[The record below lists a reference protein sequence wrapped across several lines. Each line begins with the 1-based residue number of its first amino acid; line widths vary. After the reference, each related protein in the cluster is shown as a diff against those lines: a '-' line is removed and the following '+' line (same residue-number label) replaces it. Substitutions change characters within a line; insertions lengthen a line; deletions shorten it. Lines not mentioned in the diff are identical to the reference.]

1 MLFQTPEFAVF
12 MTALLVLFAF
22 FRRSQPRKVILLIG
36 SYIFYMWANPAFIA
50 LLVFITVLN
59 YVTAKKIN
67 NSEGAQKKKILLFNC
82 VISIG
87 LLAFFKY
94 AGFLEQN
101 MMAFMRLFGQEPS
114 WNAMN
119 VALPV
124 GISFYTFHT
133 LSYTIDVYRG
143 KMKASEDW
151 LDFAI
156 FASFFPQLVAG
167 PILRASQFLPD
178 LAKPVQLHF
187 NREIVFLCLRGL
199 VKKMIIADNLG
210 RFVDTVAG
218 DPGAYP
224 SVVIIFMAICY
235 STQIYCDFS
244 GYSDIAIGLT
254 KMFGIELPL
263 NFNRPFFARNPSD
276 FWNRWHIS
284 LSTWLRDYLYI
295 PLGGN
300 RGGEFNTYRNLALTM
315 LLGGLW
321 HGASWNFVLW
331 GALHG
336 FLLVVHRLYTKFT
349 KKEGNPDERGLGFW
363 ASWLVMQYFVVVT
376 WITFRIQ
383 ETGDMLTALKKFIIF
398 DGNLSLSGVGIGNLS
413 VVSTFLFLIF
423 FWFFHWI
430 GFFKRERWEQ
440 IFARQPLPIGA
451 LACIVIGAILYFLW
465 PLGSAPFIY
474 FQF

>member
-1 MLFQTPEFAVF
+1 VLFQTPEFAVF
-12 MTALLVLFAF
+12 MTVLLILFGF
-22 FRRSQPRKVILLIG
+22 FRRSQPRKVLLLIG

-59 YVTAKKIN
+59 FVTAKQIN
-67 NSEGAQKKKILLFNC
+67 ESGPARKKKILIFNC
-82 VISIG
+82 VISLG

-101 MMAFMRLFGQEPS
+101 MLALFRLFGYEPS
-114 WNAMN
+114 WNDLN
-119 VALPV
+119 IILPV

-143 KMKASEDW
+143 KMKATEDW

-178 LAKPVQLHF
+178 LAKPVKLHLDQ
-187 NREIVFLCLRGL
+187 EMVFLCLRGL
-199 VKKMIIADNLG
+199 VKKVIIADNLG
-210 RFVDTVAG
+210 RFVDTVAA

-224 SVVIIFMAICY
+224 SVIIVFMALAY

-254 KMFGIELPL
+254 RMFGIELPL
-263 NFNRPFFARNPSD
+263 NFNRPYFARNPSD
-276 FWNRWHIS
+276 FWARWHIS

-300 RGGEFNTYRNLALTM
+300 RGGEFKTLRNLALTM

-336 FLLVVHRLYTKFT
+336 ALLIVHRLWMKVT
-349 KKEGNPDERGLGFW
+349 KKEGSPDERGLGFW
-363 ASWLVMQYFVVVT
+363 SSWLVMQYFVVVT

-383 ETGDMLTALKKFIIF
+383 DTGDMMTALRKFIIP

-413 VVSTFLFLIF
+413 LVSTFMFLAF

-430 GFFKRERWEQ
+430 GFFKRDRWEQ
-440 IFARQPLPIGA
+440 ILARQP
-451 LACIVIGAILYFLW
+451 IVIGGVACFLIGMLLYFFW
-465 PLGSAPFIY
+465 PLGAAPFIY

>member
-1 MLFQTPEFAVF
+1 
-12 MTALLVLFAF
+12 MTVLLVLFAF

-36 SYIFYMWANPAFIA
+36 SYIFYMWANPAFIV
-50 LLVFITVLN
+50 LLVFITALN
-59 YVTAKKIN
+59 FVTAKQIN
-67 NSEGAQKKKILLFNC
+67 ESEPARKKKILIFNC
-82 VISIG
+82 VVSLG

-101 MMAFMRLFGQEPS
+101 MMAVMRLMGKEPS
-114 WNAMN
+114 WTALK

-133 LSYTIDVYRG
+133 LSYTIDVYKG
-143 KMKASEDW
+143 KMKATEDW

-156 FASFFPQLVAG
+156 FSSFFPQLVAG
-167 PILRASQFLPD
+167 PILRASQFIPD
-178 LAKPVQLHF
+178 LEKPVKLHF
-187 NREIVFLCLRGL
+187 NQEILFLILRGL
-199 VKKMIIADNLG
+199 LKKMIVADNLG
-210 RFVDTVAG
+210 RLVDTVAA
-218 DPGAYP
+218 DPGQYP
-224 SVVIIFMAICY
+224 SVVIWFMALAY
-235 STQIYCDFS
+235 SAQIYCDFS

-263 NFNRPFFARNPSD
+263 NFNRPYFARNPSD
-276 FWNRWHIS
+276 FWARWHIS
-284 LSTWLRDYLYI
+284 LSIWLRDYLYI

-300 RGGEFNTYRNLALTM
+300 RNGEFNTYRNLMLTM

-336 FLLVVHRLYTKFT
+336 ILLVIHRLYSRAT
-349 KKEGNPDERGLGFW
+349 KKEGSPDERGVGFW
-363 ASWLVMQYFVVVT
+363 LSWAVMQYFVVIT
-376 WITFRIQ
+376 WITFRITDT
-383 ETGDMLTALKKFIIF
+383 EKMLTAVKKFVLF

-413 VVSTFLFLIF
+413 LVSTFLFLAT

-430 GFFKRERWEQ
+430 GFFKKDRWEQ
-440 IFARQPLPIGA
+440 IMARQPIPIGA
-451 LACIVIGAILYFLW
+451 VACFLIGMVLYFFW
-465 PLGSAPFIY
+465 PLGAAPFIY